1 MEWFK
6 ATLTVATHG
15 KGLYNVTPI
24 VEQQLRQWG
33 IAEGMCFLYIPHAS
47 ASLVVS
53 ESYDPTARHD
63 LEVFLERLVPEGEP
77 WYTHDFE
84 GSDDAPSHLR
94 AALTHQSLSIP
105 IDDHRLQLGTWQ
117 GLFLF
122 EHRRRG
128 HQRRLLVRALKVT

>member
-84 GSDDAPSHLR
+84 GPDDAPSHLR